1 MFYGLLLEDST
12 FAKLDQEAMDGKAV
26 TREDESWLL
35 GLEAWVPCFAVPA
48 GKEKALFAQH
58 RPMVALKRPA

>member
-12 FAKLDQEAMDGKAV
+12 FAKLSQEAMDAKAV

-35 GLEAWVPCFAVPA
+35 GLEAWVPCFALARKEADLDCPA
-48 GKEKALFAQH
+48 STY
-58 RPMVALKRPA
+58 R